1 MTEFKEVKKTKIVIV
16 DDHETECK
24 GIEEYLKTMLP
35 GDIEVIGKAHND
47 IEARNVVTSEVDLV
61 IMDADLENTTS
72 ISVDGFTLAKEF
84 IKDFPDI
91 AILFYTYHDNLVLLE
106 RAKAIKARGYVV
118 KTDKSMPLIRAVT
131 IVCAGGTI
139 WPSDHG
145 RKRDSDCILDLPDKP
160 KKVAEYIAMGFYDDE
175 EVARI
180 MYIVGVTVRVHRSTI
195 KNYCAFLNDFELF
208 ECVKETYP
216 IRERD
221 VNPDSDIKTICNNVL
236 NYWQEIKVIFGID
249 KYEVIKADETQLL
262 FGWINEKENVDLN
275 KLVEDKKI
283 LNQCL
288 QLQYQKQYQKTKPVK
303 TATFKKTDIAQLYL
317 KQILD
322 EGSENLKK
330 FADIL
335 RKLGELY
342 GHDLLKNYDGAMESY
357 RQALVMYKKI
367 IPEKEKTVESY
378 DKTQPLRVKLGDLCT
393 TMNKH
398 LEAKNYYEQALQIY
412 EAEYGDEYKGTQ
424 DMREK
429 LGDIHYS
436 LKEYEAAIGYYKKAH
451 EIYETYPPKDSDVL
465 KKLQEK
471 LENCQRRNKK

>member
-1 MTEFKEVKKTKIVIV
+1 MTEFEEVKKTKIVIV

-35 GDIEVIGKAHND
+35 GDIEVIGIAHSD
-47 IEARNVVTSEVDLV
+47 IEARDVVTSEVDLV
-61 IMDADLENTTS
+61 IMDADLENTTNN
-72 ISVDGFTLAKEF
+72 SVDGFTLAKEF

-118 KTDKSMPLIRAVT
+118 KTGKSMPLIRAVT

-139 WPSDHG
+139 WPSGHG
-145 RKRDSDCILDLPDKP
+145 RKRDCDCILDLRDKP
-160 KKVAEYIAMGFYDDE
+160 KKVAEYIAMGFYKDE
-175 EVARI
+175 VVAKI
-180 MYIVGVTVRVHRSTI
+180 MYTVKATSRVHRSTI
-195 KNYCAFLNDFELF
+195 RSFCGFADDFELF
-208 ECVKETYP
+208 ECVKEAYP
-216 IRERD
+216 IRDRD
-221 VNPDSDIKTICNNVL
+221 VNPDRDIKTICDNVL
-236 NYWQEIKVIFGID
+236 NYWQEIEDIFGID

-262 FGWINEKENVDLN
+262 FGWINEEENVDLN

-288 QLQYQKQYQKTKPVK
+288 QLQYQKTKPDI
-303 TATFKKTDIAQLYL
+303 TATFKKIDIAQQYL

-322 EGSENLKK
+322 EESENLKK

-342 GHDLLKNYDGAMESY
+342 GHNLLKNNDGAMESY

-367 IPEKEKTVESY
+367 IPEKERAVESY
-378 DKTQPLRVKLGDLCT
+378 DKTQPLRVKLGDLCNS
-393 TMNKH
+393 MNKH

-412 EAEYGDEYKGTQ
+412 KAEYEDDYKGTQ

-429 LGDIHYS
+429 LGDTHYS
-436 LKEYEAAIGYYKKAH
+436 LKEYEAAIGYYNKAH
-451 EIYETYPPKDSDVL
+451 EIYETYPPRDSDLL
-465 KKLQEK
+465 KNLLKK
-471 LENCQRRNKK
+471 LENCQKRKEK